1 MKPADMRVAVVIAS
15 IGRATELQQWTERLA
30 AQTHPPHRVV
40 YSVVRDSD
48 LPAAE
53 LLYPGGEVVMGT
65 AGLPAQRNRAME
77 RVLNDCDLIA
87 FFDDDYVPARSCI
100 ARAAELFAANPG
112 IAGANGLLL
121 ADGIHGPGI
130 DYGTALATV
139 DFYDTAVADPIRIEH
154 DLEGLYGCNMVY
166 RSAMIGAVRFDERL
180 PLYAWQEDIDFAVQ
194 VSACG
199 RIVKS
204 NAFAGVHQGA
214 KGGRGSGLRLGYSQ
228 IANPF
233 YLWRKGTMSRSFALR
248 LMAGNVIS
256 NHVKSLR
263 PEPWVDRLGR
273 MRGNWLGLADALL
286 GRLKPER
293 ILQL

>member
-1 MKPADMRVAVVIAS
+1 MKAADMRVAVVIAS